1 MLVWALSATQVTSAL
16 ARKRRDGSLTFSRF
30 AAAKRRLT
38 ALERVWNEVAAW
50 EAVRARARRLLE
62 VHPLTVAD
70 ALQLGSALVVLEER
84 TQGIG
89 FVTFDSRL
97 ADAATR
103 EGFQVLG

>member
-1 MLVWALSATQVTSAL
+1 VGFGEIS
-16 ARKRRDGSLTFSRF
+16 
-30 AAAKRRLT
+30 
-38 ALERVWNEVAAW
+38 
-50 EAVRARARRLLE
+50 
-62 VHPLTVAD
+62 
-70 ALQLGSALVVLEER
+70 SALVVLEER